1 MRAEHADVIATG
13 RKRSLAAGERQ
24 ISEQHELPSG
34 QLGQHVP

>member
-24 ISEQHELPSG
+24 ISEQHELRCQAAAS
-34 QLGQHVP
+34 H